1 MSRAKP
7 VKAWNVHK
15 GDRVSTTNGMRE
27 VLEAS
32 THRDTTVLAIQDL
45 TERGWS
51 LLTMEAQSE
60 VLVERKP

>member
-7 VKAWNVHK
+7 VKAWNVYK
-15 GDRVSTTNGMRE
+15 GDRVATTNGMRE

-32 THRDTTVLAIQDL
+32 THRETTVLAIQDL
-45 TERGWS
+45 TQRGWS